1 MVTVREAADIIFAN
15 LHKPQKEAISIE
27 QAVNRV
33 LAESIFAD
41 RDFPPFDR
49 VSMDGI
55 AIRFSAWAD
64 GSGAFKIAFTQAAGD
79 MQKRLD
85 FPAQCAE
92 VMTGAV
98 LPENT
103 DTVIRYEDLQI
114 DDGVAKITI
123 DKLEQGQNVHRKG
136 IDCKSGEKLLE
147 PGLQLSPAEI
157 ALLAS
162 VGKSSVEVYRMPKT
176 AVISSGD
183 ELVAID
189 QTPGPQQIRRSN
201 TYAIAAAMHPLQW
214 NAQQFHF
221 KDDQKE
227 LETSLRKVLQEHDV
241 LILSGGVSKGK
252 FDFIPEVFRTL
263 GVKKLFHQV
272 SQRPGKPFWFGVS
285 PKGKTVFALP
295 GNPVSTYMCFYRY
308 IKPWIYK
315 SMGMDYPTFEA
326 SLATDYFFKPPLTYF
341 LQVAVKVENGKCIA
355 YPEPGGGSGDFVNL
369 KNVTGF
375 VELPADRS
383 AYKTGEVFSYYPIRH
398 II

>member
-1 MVTVREAADIIFAN
+1 MVTVSEAADIIFGN
-15 LHKPQKEAISIE
+15 LHKPQTEAIPIE

-33 LAESIFAD
+33 LAESVFAD

-55 AIRFSAWAD
+55 AIRFEAWAQ
-64 GSGAFKIAFTQAAGD
+64 GSREFKIAFTQAAGD
-79 MQKRLD
+79 VQKNLESSEE
-85 FPAQCAE
+85 CAE
-92 VMTGAV
+92 VMTGAM
-98 LPENT
+98 LPQNS
-103 DTVIRYEDLQI
+103 DTVIRYEDLQTEN
-114 DDGVAKITI
+114 GETKVTI
-123 DKLEQGQNVHRKG
+123 DKIERGQNVHRRG
-136 IDCKSGEKLLE
+136 IDCKEGEKLLE

-162 VGKSSVEVYRMPKT
+162 VGKSNVTVYKMPKT

-183 ELVAID
+183 ELVAIN
-189 QTPGPQQIRRSN
+189 QEPAPQQIRRSN
-201 TYAIAAAMHPLQW
+201 TYAIAAAMLPLQW
-214 NAQQFHF
+214 NAAQFHF
-221 KDDQKE
+221 KDDLAV
-227 LETSLRKVLQEHDV
+227 LETSLRKVLHDHDV

-252 FDFIPEVFRTL
+252 FDFIPEVFKTL

-295 GNPVSTYMCFYRY
+295 GNPVSTYMCVYRY

-315 SMGMDYPTFEA
+315 SMGVDYPKFEVT
-326 SLATDYFFKPPLTYF
+326 LATDYVFKPPLTYF
-341 LQVAVKVENGKCIA
+341 LQVAAKIEKGKWIA

-375 VELPADRS
+375 VELPSDRS
-383 AYKTGEVFSYYPIRH
+383 DFKAGEVFPYHPFRH